1 MLHIYK
7 GQNNN
12 LIFTGLELATLTNPY
27 YLFIFTSANE
37 NSVKFVGTNI
47 STDNRY
53 QDVLVLQ
60 ATFNTQESGTWR
72 YRIREQV
79 SATNT
84 KESLSGAI
92 VEEGFMYLHDEVDCP
107 QPEYNEQ
114 DNKFKTYTSEQ

>member
-7 GQNNN
+7 GIDNN
-12 LIFTGLELATLTNPY
+12 LIFTGLELATITDPK
-27 YLFIFTSANE
+27 YLFIFTSASDNC
-37 NSVKFVGTNI
+37 VKFVGTNI
-47 STDNRY
+47 STDDRY
-53 QDVLVLQ
+53 QKVLVSKSV
-60 ATFNTQESGTWR
+60 FNNKESGTWR
-72 YRIREQV
+72 YKVREQV

>member
-7 GQNNN
+7 GIDNN
-12 LIFTGLELATLTNPY
+12 LIFTGLELATITDPK
-27 YLFIFTSANE
+27 YLFIFTSATDNC
-37 NSVKFVGTNI
+37 VKFVGTNI
-47 STDNRY
+47 STDDRY
-53 QDVLVLQ
+53 QKVLVSKSV
-60 ATFNTQESGTWR
+60 FNNKESGTWR
-72 YRIREQV
+72 YKVREQA